1 MPTIDQVWSQINN
14 LSHKYIFY
22 TRKEI
27 RYLPKILN
35 DNEQIIALTSGV
47 MNKRTWLAVCTT
59 RRVLFIDRGM
69 FFGLR
74 QLQMNLDRIQAIDSS
89 FGLLFG
95 TIRVWDGAASMT
107 ISMVLKST
115 VAPFVK
121 TVQDAMDRYKR
132 LMVHDL
138 AAATTS
144 AHATASATGSVAQNA
159 PAPQNHMVDE
169 LERLAKLKAAGHLSE
184 QEYAAAKAKLLAH

>member
-1 MPTIDQVWSQINN
+1 MPTIDQVWSQIRA
-14 LSHKYIFY
+14 LPHKYIFY
-22 TRKEI
+22 TYKEI

-35 DNEQIIALTSGV
+35 DNEQIIALTSGL

-74 QLQMNLDRIQAIDSS
+74 QLQMNLDRVQAIDSS
-89 FGLLFG
+89 FGLCFG

-107 ISMVLKST
+107 ISMVLKSS

-138 AAATTS
+138 AATATS
-144 AHATASATGSVAQNA
+144 AHATATAVGSLSS
-159 PAPQNHMVDE
+159 PNHLIDE
-169 LERLAKLKAAGHLSE
+169 LERLAKLKADGHLSE
-184 QEYAAAKAKLLAH
+184 QEYAAAKAKMLAH